1 LFISFI
7 RYRKKRCQ
15 PALFLFN
22 PSAAQNANSGCP
34 RGALIIQPHSSSS
47 PCRFEFLGAL
57 PFALALALPVEIIVF
72 AALILVATPALTI
85 PTASLPVVVIP
96 VILGAVVASLV
107 TVVSITVVVFVL
119 C

>member
-47 PCRFEFLGAL
+47 PCRFEFLRAL
-57 PFALALALPVEIIVF
+57 PFALALPVEIIVF